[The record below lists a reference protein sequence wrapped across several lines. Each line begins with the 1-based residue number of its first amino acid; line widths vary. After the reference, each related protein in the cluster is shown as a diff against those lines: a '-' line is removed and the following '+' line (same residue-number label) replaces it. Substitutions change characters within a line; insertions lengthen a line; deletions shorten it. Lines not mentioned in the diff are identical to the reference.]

1 MSQIYFYRYQIT
13 PNLAKFNGVL
23 DFDGLGIS
31 TTKQLA
37 NTKNRIFESVIEKL
51 QNHRTPKEIYKGRKL
66 RDDIFELK
74 IARSK
79 KIAFEKNFEDQS
91 IIAEPSIDVYI
102 CNDQDIQVI
111 GLVWGSK
118 AFQTKEAAISWL
130 TVLFNRYL
138 KYYAL
143 DLSIQPIYRSH
154 DFWKFVRENENE
166 IRSLEFTISYPNL
179 PSLRKELGEALTEI
193 TKSTNSENSR
203 LTLNAGK
210 KKNLIIDEDDKRL
223 NNLVNYSSSGGGKI
237 SVRTEGQRGYSN
249 LEAVPISRSTENFPL
264 ENYSKDTFQS
274 VINASK
280 MATDEQG

>member
-31 TTKQLA
+31 TTKQLIA
-37 NTKNRIFESVIEKL
+37 TKNRIFEAVIEKL
-51 QNHRTPKEIYKGRKL
+51 QNHRTSKEIYKGRKL
-66 RDDIFELK
+66 RDDIYELK

-91 IIAEPSIDVYI
+91 IITEPSIDVYI

-118 AFQTKEAAISWL
+118 AFQTRDAAISWL
-130 TVLFNRYL
+130 TVILNRYL

-143 DLSIQPIYRSH
+143 DLTIQPIYRSD
-154 DFWKFVRENENE
+154 DFWKFVRNNENE

-193 TKSTNSENSR
+193 TKSTNSETSR

-210 KKNLIIDEDDKRL
+210 KKNLIIDEDDRRL

-237 SVRTEGQRGYSN
+237 SVRTEGQMGYSD
-249 LEAVPISRSTENFPL
+249 LDAIPISKSTEILSP
-264 ENYSKDTFQS
+264 ENYTINTFQS

-280 MATDEQG
+280 MTADEQG